1 MTTENQ
7 DSLKWKLLRFCLPA
21 SFHINCS
28 AITFGA
34 YWNVGLEMIHTTF
47 QNELNKIFGNDSVF
61 DNTRFVGR
69 ACYGS
74 LGADL
79 KASAQFV
86 SLHISNQYDAL
97 KINIINRT
105 EGAIDSVTIRFKEL
119 WGNKYTNNPNFRE
132 GVSPHLW
139 LDGDKLEWYVYTPK
153 ILI

>member
-1 MTTENQ
+1 
-7 DSLKWKLLRFCLPA
+7 
-21 SFHINCS
+21 
-28 AITFGA
+28 
-34 YWNVGLEMIHTTF
+34 MIHTTF

-119 WGNKYTNNPNFRE
+119 WGNKFTNNPNFRE

-139 LDGDKLEWYVYTPK
+139 LDGDKLEWYVYTPTNTDFEELREAVSEYTELFREQTMEQQK
-153 ILI
+153 GGGMQMT

>member
-1 MTTENQ
+1 
-7 DSLKWKLLRFCLPA
+7 
-21 SFHINCS
+21 
-28 AITFGA
+28 
-34 YWNVGLEMIHTTF
+34 MIHTTF

-119 WGNKYTNNPNFRE
+119 WGNKFTNNPNFRE

-139 LDGDKLEWYVYTPK
+139 LDGDKLEWYVYTPTNTDFEELREAVSEYTELFREQTMEQQK
-153 ILI
+153 GDGMQMT

>member
-1 MTTENQ
+1 
-7 DSLKWKLLRFCLPA
+7 
-21 SFHINCS
+21 
-28 AITFGA
+28 
-34 YWNVGLEMIHTTF
+34 MIHTTF

-61 DNTRFVGR
+61 DNTIFVGR

-139 LDGDKLEWYVYTPK
+139 LDGDKLEWYVYTPTNTDFEELREAVSEYTELFREQTMEQQK
-153 ILI
+153 GGGMQMT

>member
-1 MTTENQ
+1 
-7 DSLKWKLLRFCLPA
+7 
-21 SFHINCS
+21 
-28 AITFGA
+28 
-34 YWNVGLEMIHTTF
+34 MIHTTF

-86 SLHISNQYDAL
+86 SLHISSQYDAL

-105 EGAIDSVTIRFKEL
+105 EGAVDSVTIRFKEL
-119 WGNKYTNNPNFRE
+119 WGNKFTNNPNFRE

-139 LDGDKLEWYVYTPK
+139 LDGDKLEWYVYTPTNTDFEE
-153 ILI
+153 LREAVSEYTELFREQTMEQQQGGGMQMT

>member
-1 MTTENQ
+1 
-7 DSLKWKLLRFCLPA
+7 
-21 SFHINCS
+21 
-28 AITFGA
+28 
-34 YWNVGLEMIHTTF
+34 MIHTTF

-119 WGNKYTNNPNFRE
+119 WGNKFTNNPNFRE

-139 LDGDKLEWYVYTPK
+139 LDGDKLEWYVYTPTNTDFQELREAVSEYTELFREQTMEQQQGGGMQM
-153 ILI
+153 I

>member
-1 MTTENQ
+1 
-7 DSLKWKLLRFCLPA
+7 
-21 SFHINCS
+21 
-28 AITFGA
+28 
-34 YWNVGLEMIHTTF
+34 MIHTTF

-139 LDGDKLEWYVYTPK
+139 LDGDKLEWYVYTPTNTDFEELREAVSEYTELFREQTMEQQK
-153 ILI
+153 GGGMQMT

>member
-1 MTTENQ
+1 
-7 DSLKWKLLRFCLPA
+7 
-21 SFHINCS
+21 
-28 AITFGA
+28 
-34 YWNVGLEMIHTTF
+34 MIHTTF
-47 QNELNKIFGNDSVF
+47 QNELNKIFGNGSVF

-139 LDGDKLEWYVYTPK
+139 LDGDKLEWYVYTPTNTDFEELREAVSEYTELFREQTMEQQK
-153 ILI
+153 CGGMQMT

>member
-1 MTTENQ
+1 
-7 DSLKWKLLRFCLPA
+7 
-21 SFHINCS
+21 
-28 AITFGA
+28 
-34 YWNVGLEMIHTTF
+34 MIHTTF
-47 QNELNKIFGNDSVF
+47 QNELNKIFGNDSIF

-119 WGNKYTNNPNFRE
+119 WGNKFTNNPNFRE

-139 LDGDKLEWYVYTPK
+139 LDGDKLEWYVYTPTNTDFQELREAVSEYTELFREQTMEQQK
-153 ILI
+153 GDGMQMT

>member
-1 MTTENQ
+1 
-7 DSLKWKLLRFCLPA
+7 
-21 SFHINCS
+21 
-28 AITFGA
+28 
-34 YWNVGLEMIHTTF
+34 MIHTTF

-119 WGNKYTNNPNFRE
+119 WGNKFTNNPNFRE

-139 LDGDKLEWYVYTPK
+139 LDGDKLEWYVYTPTNTDFQELREAVSEYTELFREQTMEQQK
-153 ILI
+153 GDGMQMT

>member
-1 MTTENQ
+1 
-7 DSLKWKLLRFCLPA
+7 
-21 SFHINCS
+21 
-28 AITFGA
+28 
-34 YWNVGLEMIHTTF
+34 MIHTTF
-47 QNELNKIFGNDSVF
+47 QNDLNKIFGNDSIF

-119 WGNKYTNNPNFRE
+119 WGNKFTNNPNFRE

-139 LDGDKLEWYVYTPK
+139 LDGDKLEWYVYTPTNTDFQELREAVSEYTELFREQTMEQQK
-153 ILI
+153 GDGMQMT

>member
-1 MTTENQ
+1 
-7 DSLKWKLLRFCLPA
+7 
-21 SFHINCS
+21 
-28 AITFGA
+28 
-34 YWNVGLEMIHTTF
+34 MIHTTF

-139 LDGDKLEWYVYTPK
+139 LDGDKLEWYVYTPTNTDFEELREAVSEYTELFREQTMEQQK
-153 ILI
+153 GGDMQMT

>member
-1 MTTENQ
+1 
-7 DSLKWKLLRFCLPA
+7 
-21 SFHINCS
+21 
-28 AITFGA
+28 
-34 YWNVGLEMIHTTF
+34 MIHTTF

-105 EGAIDSVTIRFKEL
+105 EGAVDSVTIRFKEL
-119 WGNKYTNNPNFRE
+119 WGNKFTNNPNFRE

-139 LDGDKLEWYVYTPK
+139 LDGDKLEWYVYTPTNTDFEELREAVSEYTELFREQTMEQQK
-153 ILI
+153 GGGMQMT

>member
-1 MTTENQ
+1 
-7 DSLKWKLLRFCLPA
+7 
-21 SFHINCS
+21 
-28 AITFGA
+28 
-34 YWNVGLEMIHTTF
+34 MIHTTF

-86 SLHISNQYDAL
+86 SLHISSQYDAL

-139 LDGDKLEWYVYTPK
+139 LDGDKLEWYVYTPTNTDFEELREAVSEYTELFREQTMEQQK
-153 ILI
+153 GDGMQMT

>member
-1 MTTENQ
+1 
-7 DSLKWKLLRFCLPA
+7 
-21 SFHINCS
+21 
-28 AITFGA
+28 
-34 YWNVGLEMIHTTF
+34 MIHTTF

-119 WGNKYTNNPNFRE
+119 WGNKFTNNPNFRE

-139 LDGDKLEWYVYTPK
+139 LDGDKLEWYVYTPTNTDFEELREAVSEYTELFREQTMEQQK
-153 ILI
+153 GGDMQMT